1 MEVPDHRSQPSV
13 GGEMGQPAAE
23 TFSGDPD
30 RWRRYQEALAARG
43 VPVPLEH
50 DWRWIRDVL
59 RVGHCY
65 VVDRGSDGEARAG
78 APVRRHAV
86 RSVPGHHRLRV
97 TRCGHGAEPAGVSGL
112 LEALR
117 LRVQR
122 DPRLLGVNVEIFT
135 PDARAREHI
144 ARVARGQEF
153 RRVEGERRYRRT
165 ARIDVSDGEEAV
177 FAGFTGSCRRA
188 IREPGKKG
196 YRVEPLTDSAYAVRM
211 DRLWAE
217 TFERTGSRPP
227 RREWARHLAFARDHP
242 DLYRIVGTFGPGFP
256 EPGSLMAFSCGMHNG
271 DHVVYS
277 DGASTRDPSCTVTLS
292 YAPMWTLIRWAATS
306 GCSWFDMG
314 GISEGTDPGDGDPR
328 RGIDGFKRRF
338 TRDVVEVGAEW
349 CFEPASLRS
358 WLSARIRRSASG
370 LREAW
375 VSSRS

>member
-1 MEVPDHRSQPSV
+1 
-13 GGEMGQPAAE
+13 MGQPAAE
-23 TFSGDPD
+23 IFSGDLD
-30 RWRRYQEALAARG
+30 RWRRHQEALAARG
-43 VPVPLEH
+43 VPIPLEH

-65 VVDRGSDGEARAG
+65 VADRASDGEVRAG
-78 APVRRHAV
+78 APVWRHAV

-97 TRCGHGAEPAGVSGL
+97 TRCGHGAEPAGVSSL
-112 LEALR
+112 FDALR
-117 LRVQR
+117 RLVQR
-122 DPRLLGVNVEIFT
+122 DRRLLGVNVEIFT
-135 PDARAREHI
+135 PDATSREHI

-165 ARIDVSDGEEAV
+165 ARIDVSGGEEAV

-196 YRVEPLTDSAYAVRM
+196 YRVEPLTDSRYAARM
-211 DRLWAE
+211 DHLWRE
-217 TFERTGSRPP
+217 TFGRTGSRPP
-227 RREWARHLAFARDHP
+227 RREWARHLAFARAHP
-242 DLYRIVGTFGPGFP
+242 DLYRIMGTFGPEFP
-256 EPGSLMAFSCGMHNG
+256 DPGSLMAFSCGMHNG

-292 YAPMWTLIRWAATS
+292 YAPMWSLIRWASAS

-314 GISEGTDPGDGDPR
+314 GISEGTERGEGDPR

-349 CFEPASLRS
+349 RYEPPSLRS
-358 WLSARIRRSASG
+358 WLSERIRRSASG
-370 LREAW
+370 LRGAW
-375 VSSRS
+375 DSSRA